1 MQNVFWR
8 NTFLLISL
16 PFLLITHGN
25 TQEANV
31 DEGPLAKVKEAR
43 GDVRFR
49 SSPLHA
55 GQIVSG
61 KGILQTGK
69 ASYVKI
75 FVSKWGND
83 ILLGPNT
90 EMEIDLTATE
100 KKVFYTL
107 AKGLCRWINLF
118 HSKDGKPKGAV
129 HTKQASLGVRGTD
142 FLLVSNPILG
152 ETEIVMF
159 DGKVEFASKTD
170 TQDKVEITKGQW
182 GGLGGRFGQK
192 ITTPM
197 NLPAEVIEHFKGQ
210 LQ

>member
-1 MQNVFWR
+1 MAI
-8 NTFLLISL
+8 TLLSCISL
-16 PFLLITHGN
+16 CCQQAVAQQPD
-25 TQEANV
+25 QVAA
-31 DEGPLAKVKEAR
+31 DDGPMAKVKEAR

-69 ASYVKI
+69 SSYVKF

-83 ILLGPNT
+83 IILGPNT
-90 EMEIDLTATE
+90 EMEIDLSAQDT
-100 KKVFYTL
+100 KVFYTL
-107 AKGLCRWINLF
+107 GKGLCRWINLYP
-118 HSKDGKPKGAV
+118 HKDGKGKGAV

-159 DGKVEFASKTD
+159 DGTVEFKSKTD
-170 TQDKVEITKGQW
+170 VQDAVSIVKGQW

-192 ITTPM
+192 ITKPM
-197 NLPAEVIEHFKGQ
+197 DLPQEVLEHFRTQ
-210 LQ
+210 LK